1 MRRALHDLHGVAAT
15 VAAVRRST
23 LILAVLV
30 GLLAFAAPASASDR
44 VKYGIQDDAWLLYG
58 VGTVDERVATLDELG
73 VDLVRFTIDWSQVE
87 RVRGQYDWG
96 RVDPVLNA
104 LRARGI
110 RAVVTLYGT
119 PRWANGGR
127 SPNWAPTSASTF
139 ANFAAVAA
147 KRYSWV
153 KDWLIWNEPNQ
164 RRWLRPTTPR
174 TYVTKLLN
182 PAYASIKKAS
192 GGTRIGGGVTA
203 PRGSYGGV
211 SPVAWIR
218 GMRAAGARLDAYAHH
233 PYPLTRQETPWTGG
247 CGHCET
253 ITMATLERLLRE
265 VRTAWGGGKRVWLT
279 EYGYQ
284 TNPPDRLLGVSL
296 ANQARFVGEAA
307 WRAFKAPNV
316 DMLVQYL
323 YRDEPQLDRWQ
334 SGLMTS
340 GGSAK
345 PSRRAFMLPAAQAY
359 RLGLTTAV
367 WGHVRP
373 GKGRQWYVLQ
383 QFRQG
388 RWHTVNGAYRTTPN
402 GYFYRYVRAGKGSK
416 LRVMH
421 TPTRTYSPILVV
433 R

>member
-1 MRRALHDLHGVAAT
+1 
-15 VAAVRRST
+15 VAAVRRLV
-23 LILAVLV
+23 LIAMLL
-30 GLLAFAAPASASDR
+30 GLFAAAPAAASDR
-44 VKYGIQDDAWLLYG
+44 VQYGIQDDAWLLYG
-58 VGTVDERVATLDELG
+58 AGTVESRVATLDRLG
-73 VDLVRFTIDWSQVE
+73 VDLVRFTVDWSQVE

-127 SPNWAPTSASTF
+127 SPNWAPTNGATF
-139 ANFAAVAA
+139 AAFATVAA
-147 KRYSWV
+147 KRYPWV

-164 RRWLRPTTPR
+164 VRWLRPTTPHA
-174 TYVTKLLN
+174 YVTKLLN
-182 PAYASIKKAS
+182 PAYAAIKRAS
-192 GGTRIGGGVTA
+192 GGTRVAGGVTA
-203 PRGSYGGV
+203 PRGSTGGV

-218 GMRAAGARLDAYAHH
+218 GMRKAGARLDAYAHH
-233 PYPLTRQETPWTGG
+233 PYPLTRGETPWAGG
-247 CGHCET
+247 CAHCET

-265 VRTAWGGGKRVWLT
+265 VRAAWGGAKRVWLT

-284 TNPPDRLLGVSL
+284 TNPPDRALGVSL
-296 ANQARFVGEAA
+296 AAQARFVGEAG

-334 SGLMTS
+334 SGLMTAR
-340 GGSAK
+340 GSAK
-345 PSRRAFMLPAAQAY
+345 PSRNAFMVATAQAY
-359 RLGLTTAV
+359 RSGRTTAV

-373 GKGRQWYVLQ
+373 GNGRQLYVLQ
-383 QFRQG
+383 QFRNG
-388 RWHTVNGAYRTTPN
+388 RWHTVNGAYRTTQR
-402 GYFYRYVRAGKGSK
+402 GFFYRYVRAGKGSK

-421 TPTRTYSPILVV
+421 TPTRTISPVLVV